1 MSLIE
6 QFNHLES
13 QVRRAYRRLWVQTF
27 LGRLS
32 WTLFAALW
40 IALVALVVPKFWIL
54 EISWIDWMNGWLAG
68 AIVWAVVSA
77 GIWTWMTRRGKL
89 DAAIEIDHRF
99 GLKERVSSVLALGV
113 DRFDGSGGAA
123 EQALLQDAVHNVERI
138 DVLSRFPLKLS
149 WRMSLPIVPGIVAFA
164 LAFLPNAEQVQKA
177 EAKVSSIVE
186 RKRIENSTKKLK
198 KQLTQRRQ
206 VAENLGLQDAKDL
219 FDKLEQGLE
228 QLSESQKTNRRDSL
242 AGLSNLSK
250 ELKER
255 REALGDSNT
264 IQQQFDRLK
273 NLKRGPADNL
283 SKAIKHGKFSQ
294 AVKEIENL
302 KTQLEQGGLS
312 IEQQQQLAGQMQQIG
327 ERLAQLA
334 AAHLEARQELQRQID
349 ELKRRDDRDQA
360 DELQRRLDQM
370 SRAGPQM
377 NRLEQMAEKLKLC
390 SKCLD
395 GKKGEGEGN
404 SSKVS
409 AQSLATAMDQLDSLA
424 SDLARMTQDLQEMA
438 MLDGAL
444 NQLVQAR
451 DAMSC
456 GKCNGKGCDSCQ
468 GNRGKR
474 TAPTPQGQGLGG
486 ERGTGDRAEQ
496 EMDTRFYDTQ
506 SGGDSQPGGRGVIVG
521 ELSGPNI
528 SGKALEEL
536 KMELNSAKSDDA
548 DPLAGKRLPRKQR
561 DHVRQYLR
569 SFREGN

>member
-1 MSLIE
+1 M
-6 QFNHLES
+6 
-13 QVRRAYRRLWVQTF
+13 
-27 LGRLS
+27 
-32 WTLFAALW
+32 
-40 IALVALVVPKFWIL
+40 
-54 EISWIDWMNGWLAG
+54 
-68 AIVWAVVSA
+68 
-77 GIWTWMTRRGKL
+77 
-89 DAAIEIDHRF
+89 
-99 GLKERVSSVLALGV
+99 
-113 DRFDGSGGAA
+113 
-123 EQALLQDAVHNVERI
+123 
-138 DVLSRFPLKLS
+138 
-149 WRMSLPIVPGIVAFA
+149 
-164 LAFLPNAEQVQKA
+164 
-177 EAKVSSIVE
+177 
-186 RKRIENSTKKLK
+186 
-198 KQLTQRRQ
+198 
-206 VAENLGLQDAKDL
+206 AENLGLQDAKDL

-334 AAHLEARQELQRQID
+334 AAHLEARQELQRQIE

-377 NRLEQMAEKLKLC
+377 NRLEQMAEQLKLC